1 VLKYLP
7 GEATIHVKVFP
18 VIKPRPNNFVS
29 DTESDPAIFL
39 AVNPKTSQQK
49 FENTVSHEMHHI
61 GLASTDKLYERKVA
75 SLPPGAQK
83 AALLD
88 GSFR

>member
-1 VLKYLP
+1 MLKYLP

-18 VIKPRPNNFVS
+18 VIKLRPNNFVS